1 MHPNIYLIMWQ
12 KEFTMSDANQK
23 KLYIAGMGMITP
35 VGHNV
40 ATTVAAIRASK
51 SAYGISEYDTDE
63 GEPIIMAR
71 VPDGVFEHLQCEF
84 EEEGNTFNLRHERMI
99 RMAIVAVRES
109 VAKVNPNEAV
119 PLILAMPTDHAQETG
134 YTPFVPAL
142 AHNLKPWVSPSL
154 TRRISTGRAV
164 GIEAIHFA
172 FQYLMD
178 REEDYILVTGVDSC
192 DDESFLQQ
200 YRDRLLSPGA
210 ADAFAPAEG
219 ACALLLTRHIELA
232 EQKNGHVIALN
243 PPFIA
248 AEEGHLFSDIPY
260 QGDGLDRAFKGVL
273 ASQPVKSIHAI
284 YSSMNGEN
292 YWAKEYGVAYL
303 RNKEKFTEKCKTEH
317 PADCYGDLGAAT
329 GTALI
334 ITAAENLH
342 KDKQAEKYLVYSS
355 SDRELRGALVVE
367 KIQVTSLH
375 QGGN

>member
-1 MHPNIYLIMWQ
+1 MN
-12 KEFTMSDANQK
+12 ETNQK

-51 SAYGISEYDTDE
+51 SAYGISEYDSDE

-119 PLILAMPTDHAQETG
+119 PLILAMPSDHAQETG

-154 TRRISTGRAV
+154 TRRLSTGRAA
-164 GIEAIHFA
+164 GIEAIHFV

-178 REEDYILVTGVDSC
+178 REEDYILVAGVDSF
-192 DDESFLQQ
+192 DDETILRQ
-200 YRDRLLSPGA
+200 YKDRLLSPGV
-210 ADAFAPAEG
+210 ADSFAPGEAG
-219 ACALLLTRHIELA
+219 CALLLTRHIELA
-232 EQKNGHVIALN
+232 QQKNGCVVALN
-243 PPFIA
+243 PPFLA
-248 AEEGHLFSDIPY
+248 EEEGHLFSEKTY
-260 QGDGLDRAFKGVL
+260 KGDGLDWAFKGAL
-273 ASQPVKSIHAI
+273 ASQAPQSIHAI

-292 YWAKEYGVAYL
+292 HWAKEYGVAYL
-303 RNKEKFTEKCKTEH
+303 RNKQKFSEKCKTEH

-334 ITAAENLH
+334 IAAAENLQ
-342 KDKQAEKYLVYSS
+342 KDKEPKKYLVYSS
-355 SDRELRGALVVE
+355 SDRELRGALMVE